1 MKIVIFSSLFPNK
14 KFPTYG
20 VFNLSRARA
29 LKNAGYDV
37 LVIAPI
43 SLNPHMGFFS
53 SGLKI
58 IALIKYYKNYLSIPK
73 NEFIYGIKV
82 IHPWWIKTPNKL
94 FSKYHVNALHFF
106 IGRETAKTIRYFQP
120 DLIISTW
127 LNPFAVYAKYVRKKS
142 SLIYF
147 AIAEGSDVLIDSF
160 RYGGWDKIEK
170 TINENCELVIAV
182 SEMMKTQMQKKTNLK
197 NIKIVRNGYD
207 KDLFFFNEKNIIEIN
222 GIFKILHV
230 GGFYTVK
237 GQDILLKALSYI
249 NIPVKVTLVGVG
261 PELEKCQQYVQNCK
275 LQANVQFLGL
285 VPHNGIAD
293 LLYKSD
299 LFCMPSRSEGLPA
312 APLEAMACGLPVVG
326 TNVGGMSEI
335 IKSGF
340 NGYLCKPDSPEDIAE
355 KIMMAYNTNWDRIEI
370 SNWVKNN
377 FSWDTWVQCIME
389 AYQVSCQKRLIRK

>member
-1 MKIVIFSSLFPNK
+1 MKIIIFSNLFPNIK
-14 KFPTYG
+14 YPTYG
-20 VFNLSRARA
+20 IFNLSRARA
-29 LKNAGYDV
+29 LRNAGYDV

-43 SLNPHMGFFS
+43 SLNPHMDFFS
-53 SGLKI
+53 PGLKI
-58 IALIKYYKNYLSIPK
+58 KALIKYYKNYLSIPK
-73 NEFIYGIKV
+73 SEYIFGIKV

-94 FSKYHVNALHFF
+94 FSKYHVNVLQFF
-106 IGRETAKTIRYFQP
+106 IGRETAKTIRNFQA

-142 SLIYF
+142 SIIYF

-182 SEMMKTQMQKKTNLK
+182 SEMMKTEMQKKTNLK

-207 KDLFFFNEKNIIEIN
+207 KDLFFFNERHKIEKNS
-222 GIFKILHV
+222 IFKILHV

-237 GQDILLKALSYI
+237 GQDILLRALSYV
-249 NIPVKVTLVGVG
+249 NIPVKVTLIGVG
-261 PELEKCQQYVQNCK
+261 PELEKCQKYVQNCN
-275 LQANVQFLGL
+275 LQAKVQFLGQ

-355 KIMMAYNTNWDRIEI
+355 KIMMAYITNWDRIEI

-377 FSWDTWVQCIME
+377 FSWDTWVKGIME